1 MNLISRPKRIVL
13 KMIRT
18 FFNTDTA
25 HLFSHS
31 MTGMASGLVVLL
43 FLYNHSI
50 SLSLLKIIVI
60 LGLGLMAGLQRAGYF
75 TAIRFY

>member
-1 MNLISRPKRIVL
+1 
-13 KMIRT
+13 
-18 FFNTDTA
+18 
-25 HLFSHS
+25 